1 MSDDKNKRP
10 PGPRRDEKVDV
21 HDIYRFVSTKLN
33 EALLE
38 IESLVILGQLLYND
52 VDHFV
57 DSEVVDEVESA
68 LVKIDKNRLQHQHG
82 VSSSVDNVFFL
93 EQHPYFFPKDE
104 EDEQET

>member
-1 MSDDKNKRP
+1 ML
-10 PGPRRDEKVDV
+10 
-21 HDIYRFVSTKLN
+21 H
-33 EALLE
+33 
-38 IESLVILGQLLYND
+38 ND
-52 VDHFV
+52 VNHFV

-104 EDEQET
+104 EDEQENTSAQPQEKSPSWNDIINK